1 MSEQQNGRESLKKW
15 LLENYPVESLFID
28 KINKSV
34 NEMYRHAGIHA
45 NLKENEPKPLLFQT
59 VKRHETEY
67 AELMMDPSG
76 VLFIGGMSKALSDI
90 ILKQILPKIQ
100 PETKKCSH
108 CNTVNN
114 RIANYCYQCGNKFE
128 SDS

>member
-1 MSEQQNGRESLKKW
+1 MYEQQNGRGSLKKW
-15 LLENYPVESLFID
+15 LLENYPVESVFID
-28 KINKSV
+28 EINKTV
-34 NEMYRHAGIHA
+34 NKMYQHAGIHA

-76 VLFIGGMSKALSDI
+76 VLFLGGMAKAISDI
-90 ILKQILPKIQ
+90 ILKQMLPNIQ
-100 PETKKCSH
+100 PETKKCVE

-114 RIANYCYQCGNKFE
+114 KIFNYCYQCGNKFE
-128 SDS
+128 TDS